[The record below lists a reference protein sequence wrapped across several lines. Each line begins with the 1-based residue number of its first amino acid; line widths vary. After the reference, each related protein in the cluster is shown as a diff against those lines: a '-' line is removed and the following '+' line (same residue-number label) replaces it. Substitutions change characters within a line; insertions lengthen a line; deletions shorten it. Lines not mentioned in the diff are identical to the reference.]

1 MKSFRPQRVANVIRE
16 VVSEAIAGKLSD
28 PRIGSLV
35 SVTRVEVTADL
46 EHAKVFFSVMGPPA
60 AERRTMQGLQ
70 SAVGVVQRMVARE
83 LSIRQCP
90 KLSFHLDET
99 IKRTAET
106 LRIINETMAEYEER
120 PVPESESAQ
129 SQAPAPGEDE
139 GADEA
144 RGSDNAS

>member
-1 MKSFRPQRVANVIRE
+1 MKSFRPQRVANLIRE
-16 VVSEAIAGKLSD
+16 IVSEAIATKLSD
-28 PRIGSLV
+28 PRIGPMV

-46 EHAKVFFSVMGPPA
+46 EHAKVFFSVMGSAA

-83 LSIRQCP
+83 LAIRQCP
-90 KLSFHLDET
+90 QLSFHLDET

-106 LRIINETMAEYEER
+106 LRIISETMAEYEQ

-129 SQAPAPGEDE
+129 SQVPDESEDDTT
-139 GADEA
+139 GKA
-144 RGSDNAS
+144 RGSDAVS

>member
-28 PRIGSLV
+28 PRIGPMV

-99 IKRTAET
+99 IKKTAET
-106 LRIINETMAEYEER
+106 LRIINETMAEYER

-129 SQAPAPGEDE
+129 SQAPDAVEDE
-139 GADEA
+139 ATDEA
-144 RGSDNAS
+144 RGSDDVS